1 MMRLH
6 TKNNIDRNTEDISP
20 LRLFK
25 KVIGEHYFM
34 TPKINCVIDM
44 YICIH
49 ICMWMCLICMQT
61 EEKEIKWSYETLVI
75 LLPPRYLRLTKIQ
88 MPELGS
94 LLFGQWS
101 KRRSPLSDTGHCC
114 SPCFL
119 PRTWM
124 KDSIARD
131 SPQSWYKTWRKRAG
145 TDLETLL
152 WTDPHST
159 FMFPTQGRAAIGS
172 STML

>member
-1 MMRLH
+1 MTTCKEQYSQKYGRYFH
-6 TKNNIDRNTEDISP
+6 TETF
-20 LRLFK
+20 L

-34 TPKINCVIDM
+34 TPKINCIIYM

-49 ICMWMCLICMQT
+49 ICMWMCLTCLQI
-61 EEKEIKWSYETLVI
+61 EKKETKWSHATLVI

-88 MPELGS
+88 MPELGN
-94 LLFGQWS
+94 LLFRQWS
-101 KRRSPLSDTGHCC
+101 KRRPPLSDTGHCC

-124 KDSIARD
+124 KDPIARD
-131 SPQSWYKTWRKRAG
+131 SPQSWNKTWRKRAG
-145 TDLETLL
+145 TDLETSLR
-152 WTDPHST
+152 TDTHST
-159 FMFPTQGRAAIGS
+159 FRFPTQGRAAIGS